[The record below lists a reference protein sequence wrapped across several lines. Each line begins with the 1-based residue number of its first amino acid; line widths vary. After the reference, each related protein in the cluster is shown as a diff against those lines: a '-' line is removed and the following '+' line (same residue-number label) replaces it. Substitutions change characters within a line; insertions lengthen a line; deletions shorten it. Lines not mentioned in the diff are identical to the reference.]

1 MLQRITRGE
10 HRMSIHPTEWPL
22 VRQLTGGDRTARG
35 AAARSNWSSNL
46 TPRTD
51 EADRVVQSICPFCAV
66 GCGQRIFVKDEQ
78 IVQIEGDP
86 DSPISRGRLCP
97 KGAATKAMVQSP
109 TRLMRVKYRR
119 PFGTEWEELPL
130 DTAMAMIA
138 DRVVATRAASWED
151 RNSDGVPLHRCM
163 GIASLGGATLDNEE
177 NYLWKKLFT
186 SWGAVQIENQ
196 ARI

>member
-1 MLQRITRGE
+1 MKIRP
-10 HRMSIHPTEWPL
+10 SAWPL
-22 VRQLTGGDRTARG
+22 VRQLIEHDPTARG
-35 AAARSNWSSNL
+35 AASRSRWSQEL
-46 TPRTD
+46 TPRTA

-86 DSPISRGRLCP
+86 DSPISRGHLCP

-109 TRLMRVKYRR
+109 SRITTMKYRR
-119 PFGTEWEELPL
+119 PFATEWEDLSL
-130 DTAMAMIA
+130 DTAMGMIA
-138 DRVVATRAASWED
+138 DRVVASRRASWED
-151 RNSDGVPLHRCM
+151 RTEDGRPLHRCM

>member
-1 MLQRITRGE
+1 MARSRK
-10 HRMSIHPTEWPL
+10 RWPL
-22 VRQLTGGDRTARG
+22 IRQLTGNDRDGRADSARSPWADGLQARTA
-35 AAARSNWSSNL
+35 
-46 TPRTD
+46 D
-51 EADRVVQSICPFCAV
+51 ADSVVQSVCPFCAV
-66 GCGQRIFVKDEQ
+66 GCGQRIFVKDGA

-86 DSPISRGRLCP
+86 DSPISRGHLCP

-109 TRLMRVKYRR
+109 SRLTTMRYRR
-119 PFGTEWEELPL
+119 PYATEWEDLPL
-130 DTAMAMIA
+130 DTAMEMIA
-138 DRVVATRAASWED
+138 DRVVAARQASWED
-151 RNSDGVPLHRCM
+151 VDELGRPLHRCM

>member
-1 MLQRITRGE
+1 M
-10 HRMSIHPTEWPL
+10 
-22 VRQLTGGDRTARG
+22 
-35 AAARSNWSSNL
+35 
-46 TPRTD
+46 
-51 EADRVVQSICPFCAV
+51 VQSVCPYCAV
-66 GCGQRIFVKDEQ
+66 GCGQRIFVKDER

-86 DSPISRGRLCP
+86 DSPISRGHLCP

-109 TRLMRVKYRR
+109 SRLMTVKYRR
-119 PFGTEWEELPL
+119 PFGTEWEDLPL
-130 DTAMAMIA
+130 ATAMRMIA
-138 DRVVATRAASWED
+138 DRVVAARQNSWQD
-151 RNSDGVPLHRCM
+151 RTADGRPLHRCM